1 MPIIK
6 KKQKQLKPA
15 RVLTL
20 SLLGV
25 IAAGTLLLCL
35 PFSSKDGQW
44 TAFVDSFFTAVSATS
59 VTGIALFNTF
69 AKWTVFGQTVIMLM
83 MEIGGL
89 GLVTIVTFFNFAI
102 GRKIGLVKTNALVG
116 DLSVNGF
123 LGSKRLFIRIVAY
136 TLSME
141 LVGAALLCITFVP
154 EFGAYGVFMSM
165 FMAVSS
171 FCNAGFDVMGETG
184 AIAYA
189 DRPQVLVVMMALIF
203 LGGIG
208 FVVWDDLANYHK
220 TKKLLMHTKLVLI
233 TSGILF
239 LAGFVSYM
247 TVAFMEREHFA
258 ELSTGEIVLSSAFSS
273 VSARTAGFSIG
284 DLPFSNDFAKMITIF
299 LMFIGGSP
307 GSTAGGLKV
316 TTLAILIATVSSVIR
331 GSEDSSIMGHRVP
344 KKLVYKSVTVLV
356 LSVAFVIMAFSAI
369 YLLNSGLNEINIL
382 YEVVSAFTTT
392 GFSSGI
398 SVEVDWITKLIICL
412 TMFVGRIGPVSLLLS
427 LTADKSGEGKN
438 KVMPDCEILIG

>member
-25 IAAGTLLLCL
+25 IAVGTLLLCL
-35 PFSSKDGQW
+35 PISSSEGRW
-44 TAFVDSFFTAVSATS
+44 TNLIDSFFTAVSATS

-69 AKWTVFGQTVIMLM
+69 TEWTVFGQTVIMLM

-89 GLVTIVTFFNFAI
+89 GLVTIVTFFNLAI
-102 GRKIGLVKTNALVG
+102 GRKIGMVRTNALVG

-141 LVGAALLCITFVP
+141 VVGAALLCITFIP
-154 EFGAYGVFMSM
+154 EYGAYGVFMSI

-171 FCNAGFDVMGETG
+171 FCNAGFDVMGEAG

-189 DRPQVLVVMMALIF
+189 DKPQVLVVMMALIF

-220 TKKLLMHTKLVLI
+220 TKKLLMHTKLVLV
-233 TSGILF
+233 TSGILL
-239 LAGFVSYM
+239 LAGFVSYL
-247 TVAFMEREHFA
+247 TVSFMEREHFA
-258 ELSTGEIVLSSAFSS
+258 DMSAGELVLASAFSS

-284 DLPFSNDFAKMITIF
+284 DLPFSNDFSKMITIF

-316 TTLAILIATVSSVIR
+316 TTLAILIATVGSVVR
-331 GSEDSSIMGHRVP
+331 GRDDSSLMGHRVP
-344 KKLVYKSVTVLV
+344 KKLVYKSVSVLV
-356 LSVAFVIMAFSAI
+356 LSFAFVVVSFSAI

-412 TMFVGRIGPVSLLLS
+412 TMFIGRIGPVSLLLS
-427 LTADKSGEGKN
+427 LTADKSGESKN

>member
-25 IAAGTLLLCL
+25 TIAGTLLLCL
-35 PFSSKDGQW
+35 PFSSRDGSW
-44 TAFVDSFFTAVSATS
+44 TNLVDSFFTAVSATS

-69 AKWTVFGQTVIMLM
+69 TKWTVFGQTVIMLL

-89 GLVTIVTFFNFAI
+89 GLVTIVTFFNLAI
-102 GRKIGLVKTNALVG
+102 GRKIGMVRTNALVG
-116 DLSVNGF
+116 DLSVTGF
-123 LGSKRLFIRIVAY
+123 LGSKRLFIRIVVY
-136 TLSME
+136 TLTME
-141 LVGAALLCITFVP
+141 FVGAALLCITFVP
-154 EFGAYGVFMSM
+154 EYGAYGVFMSL

-189 DRPQVLVVMMALIF
+189 DKPQVLIVMMLLIF

-208 FVVWDDLANYHK
+208 FVVWDDFVNYHK
-220 TKKLLMHTKLVLI
+220 TKKLLMHTKLVLV
-233 TSGILF
+233 TSGIL
-239 LAGFVSYM
+239 LLVGFASYL
-247 TVAFMEREHFA
+247 TATFMEREHFA
-258 ELSTGEIVLSSAFSS
+258 DMDTWELVLSSAFSS

-316 TTLAILIATVSSVIR
+316 TTLAILIATVGSVIR
-331 GSEDSSIMGHRVP
+331 GRDDSSIMGHRVP

-356 LSVAFVIMAFSAI
+356 LSFGFIIIAFAAI

-398 SVEVDWITKLIICL
+398 SVEVDWITKLIICF
-412 TMFVGRIGPVSLLLS
+412 TMFVGRIGPVSLLLT
-427 LTADKSGEGKN
+427 LTGDKSGEGKN
-438 KVMPDCEILIG
+438 KIMPDCEILIG

>member
-1 MPIIK
+1 M
-6 KKQKQLKPA
+6 
-15 RVLTL
+15 
-20 SLLGV
+20 
-25 IAAGTLLLCL
+25 LC
-35 PFSSKDGQW
+35 F
-44 TAFVDSFFTAVSATS
+44 
-59 VTGIALFNTF
+59 
-69 AKWTVFGQTVIMLM
+69 
-83 MEIGGL
+83 
-89 GLVTIVTFFNFAI
+89 
-102 GRKIGLVKTNALVG
+102 
-116 DLSVNGF
+116 
-123 LGSKRLFIRIVAY
+123 
-136 TLSME
+136 
-141 LVGAALLCITFVP
+141 TFVP
-154 EFGAYGVFMSM
+154 EHGAYGVFMSV

-233 TSGILF
+233 TSGILL

-247 TVAFMEREHFA
+247 TVAFMEREHFSEMSNW
-258 ELSTGEIVLSSAFSS
+258 ELVLSSAFSS

-316 TTLAILIATVSSVIR
+316 TTLAILIATVSSVVR
-331 GSEDSSIMGHRVP
+331 GRDEASIMGHRVP
-344 KKLVYKSVTVLV
+344 RKLVYKSVSVLV
-356 LSVAFVIMAFSAI
+356 LSFGFVIAAFSAI
-369 YLLNSGLNEINIL
+369 YLMNSGLNEINIL

-412 TMFVGRIGPVSLLLS
+412 TMFVGRVGPVSLLLS